1 MLGGTKQ
8 QSRSRSQS
16 RNLLSISFGIIII
29 GSCILFQLFW
39 MKQLFVDKERY
50 QFTTTSTTARSTNSR
65 RSSNIGGGGGSGDND
80 MNMNMNMP
88 GIMRAGRASSS
99 SSSSSF
105 SLPKPDQAEAMTQH
119 QTIPHHEEQQQQI
132 SKTTSSSNTNSN
144 TNELQSKSSNSLL
157 DLSLIRNVLLREAPW
172 AESHGA
178 NHLSYLGAG
187 MLYYSMAY
195 SFRSQTIVVLGS
207 GGGYVPRLLKQAQ
220 RDLLSAGIRP
230 NTNSDSDT
238 QKGGSYELYL
248 VDAHLGSAGWG
259 STFYAENEN
268 TTMKNE
274 YSDIHYI
281 FQLTDDAYTNYFQ
294 PENFKIDYLHIDAD
308 HGYEQSWK
316 DFDNY
321 SKLLSDRAIISFHD
335 TCYNNRTRN
344 CHVDGVP
351 ETIQQLK
358 EEASQRGLQVMDMHY
373 LYRGIAFAIRD
384 DVKQALETPRDRR
397 INFCVNNA
405 DLLQTTADGFT
416 KNDRI
421 GSLSTL
427 GDFME
432 CTKRYNTTE
441 LLLAKSKMMNNNN
454 NNNIN
459 GIMAIS
465 CPIQGYRRNHITAR
479 CEKCIP
485 GMIGKDCETYKYESI
500 RNRYRYRNGIRSSVD
515 KDTEEEEEDVA
526 DDDDDDDDDDDAI
539 NIAIGWLRSLSTKSK
554 AKYSTPT
561 PSNYLEVGSN
571 AWMISSEKAMTSSQ
585 LLFGSGAISSSSS
598 SSTSSSFDF
607 SNNIG
612 DVIVVDPISVI
623 SPLWIDPSISSRYRY
638 LPCTIKDAVKYDQKE
653 QNKTSSLSSS
663 LDLDMTD
670 TFICLSCDDLV
681 MATTTTASGKS
692 KSTMKDFLQSTFP
705 NVRTMILG
713 MTDDDATNKKT
724 NDMFLSDLTTT
735 ISSIAT
741 TSSWRLDRD
750 LTMSRG
756 GGGGSG
762 KSNGS
767 NSRKRIVLLTLVVEK
782 RNEMNDKKKTE

>member
-8 QSRSRSQS
+8 QQQSRS

-39 MKQLFVDKERY
+39 MKQLFTDKERY
-50 QFTTTSTTARSTNSR
+50 QYTTT
-65 RSSNIGGGGGSGDND
+65 
-80 MNMNMNMP
+80 MNMDMNMP
-88 GIMRAGRASSS
+88 GIMRAGRGSSS
-99 SSSSSF
+99 SSSSASSF
-105 SLPKPDQAEAMTQH
+105 SLPKPDQAEATTTH
-119 QTIPHHEEQQQQI
+119 QTIHHEEQQQI
-132 SKTTSSSNTNSN
+132 SKTTSSNTNSN
-144 TNELQSKSSNSLL
+144 TNYNELKSKSNSLL

-230 NTNSDSDT
+230 NTNSDSDRN
-238 QKGGSYELYL
+238 QKDGSYELYL

-259 STFYAENEN
+259 STFYAENDN

-274 YSDIHYI
+274 YSDINYI

-454 NNNIN
+454 NYNNIN

-515 KDTEEEEEDVA
+515 KDTEEEEDV
-526 DDDDDDDDDDDAI
+526 DDDDDDDDAI
-539 NIAIGWLRSLSTKSK
+539 NIAIGWLRSLSIKSK

-571 AWMISSEKAMTSSQ
+571 AWMVSSEKAMTSSQ
-585 LLFGSGAISSSSS
+585 LLFGSSAMKSLSSSSS
-598 SSTSSSFDF
+598 FGFT
-607 SNNIG
+607 NNIG

-663 LDLDMTD
+663 SLDLDMTD

-681 MATTTTASGKS
+681 MATTTTTSGKS
-692 KSTMKDFLQSTFP
+692 KSTMKAFLQSTFP

-713 MTDDDATNKKT
+713 MIDDDATNKKT
-724 NDMFLSDLTTT
+724 NDLFLSDLTTT

-756 GGGGSG
+756 GGGGGG
-762 KSNGS
+762 KSDGS

-782 RNEMNDKKKTE
+782 RNEMNGKEKTE